1 MENGSKVKSK
11 RIVKEEI
18 CHKPFINKS
27 IVSNG
32 KVYLIHLDGKTTI
45 SKLMQNKDT
54 VVLPYNRMK
63 MKYNVDPAWLSD
75 IQTKIR
81 ENLEHV
87 PLIYSNKYKLI

>member
-1 MENGSKVKSK
+1 
-11 RIVKEEI
+11 
-18 CHKPFINKS
+18 
-27 IVSNG
+27 
-32 KVYLIHLDGKTTI
+32 
-45 SKLMQNKDT
+45 MQNKDT